1 MLSLFIL
8 ILFSLFVVI
17 KSSNYAIHYSTRLAE
32 SFCLSKY
39 VVGFII
45 VAIISILPES
55 FISITSAVKGV
66 PAFGLGT
73 LFGSNVADLSFVFV
87 FVILFAG
94 RNLKVESKIVKN
106 KPVYL
111 VSMLIPIILGLNG
124 HYSRFE
130 GLALIVVG
138 VLFYYLTLKDNKLDV
153 SIKKTKFKIKD
164 VIFLLISMGL
174 ILLGSQAIVK
184 FGIDLANVLYISPV
198 LIGMFIVGL
207 GTVLPELIFS
217 IKAARHHQDSL
228 ALGDILGTVVADAT
242 VVVGIVALIC
252 PFEFNRRIVYVTG
265 TFMVLATFLL
275 FYFMKS
281 GKKITKKE
289 AILLFV
295 FYLFFVS
302 VELLISQ

>member
-1 MLSLFIL
+1 M
-8 ILFSLFVVI
+8 
-17 KSSNYAIHYSTRLAE
+17 
-32 SFCLSKY
+32 
-39 VVGFII
+39 
-45 VAIISILPES
+45 
-55 FISITSAVKGV
+55 
-66 PAFGLGT
+66 
-73 LFGSNVADLSFVFV
+73 
-87 FVILFAG
+87 
-94 RNLKVESKIVKN
+94 
-106 KPVYL
+106 
-111 VSMLIPIILGLNG
+111 
-124 HYSRFE
+124 
-130 GLALIVVG
+130 
-138 VLFYYLTLKDNKLDV
+138 DV

-265 TFMVLATFLL
+265 TFMILATFLL

>member
-1 MLSLFIL
+1 MLSLFSL
-8 ILFSLFVVI
+8 ILLSLFVVI
-17 KSSNYAIHYSTRLAE
+17 KSSNYVIRYSTRLAE
-32 SFCLSKY
+32 SFRLSKY

-73 LFGSNVADLSFVFV
+73 LFGSNVADLTLVFV

-174 ILLGSQAIVK
+174 ILLGSQATVK

-198 LIGMFIVGL
+198 LVGMFIVGL

-242 VVVGIVALIC
+242 VVVGVVAMIC

>member
-73 LFGSNVADLSFVFV
+73 LFGSNVADLSLVFV
-87 FVILFAG
+87 FIILFAG